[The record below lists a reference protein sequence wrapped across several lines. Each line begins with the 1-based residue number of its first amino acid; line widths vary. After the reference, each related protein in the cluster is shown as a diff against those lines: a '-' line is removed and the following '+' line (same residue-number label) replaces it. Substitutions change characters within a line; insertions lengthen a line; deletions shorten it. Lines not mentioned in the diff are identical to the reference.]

1 MAAEPGNRTRGLVA
15 VVGNPR
21 EGSRTAAY
29 ARQVLDAVADDV
41 GTVGERTV
49 LDLAALVA
57 SIGPPL
63 GRDSGQRY
71 ADVLTTLTSARLL
84 VVATPT
90 YKGSY
95 TGLLKSLLD
104 HVAAGALRQAIA
116 VPVMTVGSP
125 AHALAADVHLRPLL
139 LELGAVVPTPALVVT
154 EQALADPEASITEWL
169 QVAGPALR
177 PLLATASRV

>member
-1 MAAEPGNRTRGLVA
+1 MPAGTSFVA

-21 EGSRTAAY
+21 SGSRTAGA
-29 ARQVLDAVADDV
+29 ARAVLDAVADDV
-41 GTVGERTV
+41 GATGERAV
-49 LDLAALVA
+49 LDLADLTA

-63 GRDSGQRY
+63 GSDSADRY
-71 ADVLTTLTSARLL
+71 RDVLQVVTAARLL

-104 HVAAGALRQAIA
+104 HVAAGALSDAVA

-125 AHALAADVHLRPLL
+125 AHRLAADVHLRPLL
-139 LELGAVVPTPALVVT
+139 VELGAVVPTSAVVLG
-154 EQALADPEASITEWL
+154 EQDLSEVGAAVEGWL
-169 QVAGPALR
+169 DGARPVLR
-177 PLLATASRV
+177 RLLSPG